1 MDTQRTLNL
10 GARSNP
16 ILARAGLSLDS
27 PEPPSGLTLAT
38 KQAGGYFSFFCLLIF
53 LALQLPAGYN
63 GFVGQRLRVSARF
76 EPRLEWVLVF
86 DKSCRQIRRLTSH
99 FSKCFIIY

>member
-1 MDTQRTLNL
+1 VDTQRTLNL

-27 PEPPSGLTLAT
+27 PEPPSGLTSHSR
-38 KQAGGYFSFFCLLIF
+38 QAGGYFSFFDLPIF
-53 LALQLPAGYN
+53 LALRLPDGYN
-63 GFVGQRLRVSARF
+63 GFVGQRFRVSARF

-86 DKSCRQIRRLTSH
+86 DKSCTGIGD
-99 FSKCFIIY
+99 

>member
-27 PEPPSGLTLAT
+27 PELRSVATSHGLTLT
-38 KQAGGYFSFFCLLIF
+38 TAGGYFSFFDLPIF
-53 LALQLPAGYN
+53 LALRLPDGYN
-63 GFVGQRLRVSARF
+63 GFVGQRFRVSARF

-86 DKSCRQIRRLTSH
+86 DKSCTGIGD
-99 FSKCFIIY
+99 